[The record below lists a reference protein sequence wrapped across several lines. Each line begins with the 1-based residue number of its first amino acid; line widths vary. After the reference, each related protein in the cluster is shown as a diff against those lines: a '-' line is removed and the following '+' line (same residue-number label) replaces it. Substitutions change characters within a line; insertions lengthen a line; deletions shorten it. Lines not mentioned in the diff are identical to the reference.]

1 MLDERSVI
9 GRRAL
14 RRTVPV
20 PTMARAPQS
29 ARPGELAADQVI
41 AGPFLRACEP
51 DRRAVVHAAPQ
62 QEASE
67 GRETV

>member
-14 RRTVPV
+14 RRTVSV
-20 PTMARAPQS
+20 PTMAKAPS
-29 ARPGELAADQVI
+29 ARPGELAADQII

-51 DRRAVVHAAPQ
+51 DRRTVVHAAPQ